1 MKRVLFTPGP
11 TEVPSEVLQA
21 MGKPLIHHR
30 TDEYRQ
36 YFLETTR
43 LMQEHLG
50 TTQPA
55 LTLSCSGSGAM
66 EAAVVN
72 LLSAGDEAIVIEGGK
87 FGDRWRAICQA
98 YGVTAHTVSVEW
110 GRVATV
116 EEAESALAAH
126 PKAKVMFLT
135 HSETSTGALFPVH
148 DMARAARARGVL
160 TAVDAITSYGV
171 YDLRFDRS
179 DLDVVVWGSQKGMM
193 IPPGLGFVCLSP
205 RAWERVPESKLPKF
219 YWNLSKAKTVLEA
232 GDTPFTPAIS
242 LVLAARAAM
251 LLLQKEGREQVF
263 ARHQR
268 NADATRAAVRAL
280 GLPLFAEV
288 PSNTLTAV
296 HVPSGVDGSG
306 VLKAMELTYGVKIAG
321 GQDRLKGKIFR
332 LGHIG
337 YYDEGDILRL
347 VGAFEAAL
355 LDHGGKV
362 DPGAAVEAA
371 QQSFRSSSATAPA
384 RVG

>member
-11 TEVPSEVLQA
+11 TEVPSEILETMA
-21 MGKPLIHHR
+21 KPLIHHR

-36 YFLETTR
+36 QFLEATR

-50 TTQPA
+50 TEQPA
-55 LTLSCSGSGAM
+55 ITLAASGSGAM
-66 EAAVVN
+66 EAALVN
-72 LLSAGDEAIVIEGGK
+72 LLSPGDEAIIVEGGK
-87 FGDRWRAICQA
+87 FGARWRGIGEA
-98 YGVTAHTVSVEW
+98 YGVRVHTVSVEW

-116 EEAESALAAH
+116 EEVESALAAR
-126 PKAKVMFLT
+126 PGAKVMFLT

-148 DMARAARARGVL
+148 EMARTAKARGVA
-160 TAVDAITSYGV
+160 TVVDAITSYGV
-171 YDLRFDRS
+171 YDLHFDRS
-179 DLDVVVWGSQKGMM
+179 DLDGAVWGSQKGMM

-205 RAWERVPESKLPKF
+205 RGWELNARSKLPKF
-219 YWNLSKAKTVLEA
+219 YWNLAKARSALES
-232 GDTPFTPAIS
+232 GDTPFTPAIP

-251 LLLQKEGREQVF
+251 LLLAKEGRENVF

-268 NADATRAAVRAL
+268 NADATRQAVRAL

-296 HVPSGVDGSG
+296 RVPPGVDSG
-306 VLKAMELTYGVKIAG
+306 AVVKTMEQRYGVKIAG

-347 VGAFEAAL
+347 IGAFESAL
-355 LDHGGKV
+355 IDHGV
-362 DPGAAVEAA
+362 SIEAGAGVQAA
-371 QQSFRSSSATAPA
+371 QQSFRSAKATAAA

>member
-21 MGKPLIHHR
+21 MSRPLIHHR
-30 TDEYRQ
+30 TEEYRQ
-36 YFLETTR
+36 YFLETTK

-50 TTQPA
+50 TQQPA
-55 LTLSCSGSGAM
+55 LTLSASGSGAM

-126 PKAKVMFLT
+126 PQAKVMFLT

-148 DMARAARARGVL
+148 DMARAAKARGVV
-160 TAVDAITSYGV
+160 TVVDAITSYGV

-179 DLDVVVWGSQKGMM
+179 DLDGVVWGSQKGMM
-193 IPPGLGFVCLSP
+193 IPPGLGFICLSP
-205 RAWERVPESKLPKF
+205 RAWELAKSSKLPKF
-219 YWNLSKAKTVLEA
+219 YWNLTKAKTVLEA
-232 GDTPFTPAIS
+232 GDTPFTPAIT

-251 LLLQKEGREQVF
+251 LLLQKEGRDQVF

-296 HVPSGVDGSG
+296 AVPSGVDGSG
-306 VLKAMELTYGVKIAG
+306 VLKSMENRYGVKIAG

-355 LDHGGKV
+355 LEHGGKAE
-362 DPGAAVEAA
+362 PGSAVRAA
-371 QQSFRSSSATAPA
+371 QQSFRASGSGTPA
-384 RVG
+384 RVA